1 MTLIQYA
8 PLLTLDISMV
18 PLLRGRNRCWYS
30 TINYISGFDLDFSS
44 VPIIA
49 FFLFQDLGYPL
60 HFAVMSP

>member
-1 MTLIQYA
+1 MA
-8 PLLTLDISMV
+8 
-18 PLLRGRNRCWYS
+18 
-30 TINYISGFDLDFSS
+30 GFDLDFSS